1 MPAENPGGLHMVV
14 YLGAAGPVK
23 TPLIGPP
30 QRP

>member
-1 MPAENPGGLHMVV
+1 MLKIPRDAFSNLLGL
-14 YLGAAGPVK
+14 APPVA